1 MENIAK
7 GFEKGKIFRFP
18 EMVEYSSHGIVSKQ
32 VVKTQGGN
40 VTLFSFDAGEG
51 LSEHTSPFN
60 ALVQVIEGSAE
71 ITIGGNKFMLGEG
84 DSIIMPSSVPHS
96 VHALEK
102 FKMILTMVR

>member
-1 MENIAK
+1 MEESVK
-7 GFEKGKIFRFP
+7 GSEKGKIFRFA
-18 EMVEYSSHGIVSKQ
+18 EMVEYSAHGIVSKQ

-40 VTLFSFDAGEG
+40 ITLFSFDAGEG
-51 LSEHTSPFN
+51 LSEHTAPFD

-71 ITIGGNKFMLGEG
+71 ITIGGKKFLLAHG

-96 VHALEK
+96 VSAPKK

>member
-1 MENIAK
+1 MENTAK

-18 EMVEYSSHGIVSKQ
+18 EMVEYSAHGVVSKQ

-51 LSEHTSPFN
+51 LSEHTAPFD
-60 ALVQVIEGSAE
+60 ALVQIIEGSAE
-71 ITIGGNKFMLGEG
+71 ITIGGKKFMLGQG

-96 VHALEK
+96 VHAPEK
-102 FKMILTMVR
+102 FKMILTMVH